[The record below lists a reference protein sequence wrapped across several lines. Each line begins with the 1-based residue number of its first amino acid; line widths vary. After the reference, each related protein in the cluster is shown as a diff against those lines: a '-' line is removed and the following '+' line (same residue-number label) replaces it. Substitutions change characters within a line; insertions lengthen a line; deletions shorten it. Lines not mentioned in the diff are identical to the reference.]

1 MSVAPHA
8 DLHRVTVHMTDHILG
23 SLRDC
28 KLETPLRKRRSRISI
43 TNQFSAKRQRIS
55 EAIGSIDVSAGA
67 EQRQE
72 LADINA
78 EPRADRFIATR
89 PEALFPMNTTPRTNR
104 MAKTFGLTDDRLL
117 HFIDTTN
124 TTPDNKMLASL
135 RRSVSQLF
143 YSPPVVHQTSA
154 VAHLGKRRQ
163 FILALDGPGIPQDP
177 WAYPLS
183 WSSTNVIAV
192 ACGHDVYY
200 QDLDTR
206 QIAHLCNLPRP
217 SLGRIR
223 ALMFEPRGLHAVL
236 GTTTGSVQVWDA
248 ASRRR
253 VRSWPNTDWMSI
265 STLAWRSCSR
275 LIAIGKADG
284 CIALLDVRASDEAH
298 KRRGHRGGVHATQW
312 SHDERFLVSA
322 DAHGTIHLWD
332 ARNMST
338 RVGKMKHDS
347 PVKAVAWCPWKP
359 DLLATG
365 GTYPDGRI
373 HIWSTSQLANTLS
386 PAPVE
391 TIQTHSSVYSLQWS
405 PHSRE
410 LLSTH
415 GFAWHTRDRLPDVP
429 ETAASPYTNSISV
442 HAFPTC
448 RRLVSVTAHTGTVS
462 QSCLGPDGTMVFT
475 ICYREEAMKMWKVWG
490 QREEAER
497 RESSFDK
504 FSIR

>member
-1 MSVAPHA
+1 MANLTP
-8 DLHRVTVHMTDHILG
+8 G
-23 SLRDC
+23 PFRDC
-28 KLETPLRKRRSRISI
+28 KLETPLRKRRSRVSI
-43 TNQFSAKRQRIS
+43 TNEFSVKRQRVS
-55 EAIGSIDVSAGA
+55 EAIGSIDVSTDA

-72 LADINA
+72 YADINA

-89 PEALFPMNTTPRTNR
+89 PETLFPMNTTPRTNR
-104 MAKTFGLTDDRLL
+104 MAKIFGLADDRFLQ
-117 HFIDTTN
+117 FTDTTN
-124 TTPDNKMLASL
+124 TTSDCKMLTSL
-135 RRSVSQLF
+135 RRSASQLF
-143 YSPPVVHQTSA
+143 YSPPTVHQTSA
-154 VAHLGKRRQ
+154 AAHLGKRRQ

-223 ALMFEPRGLHAVL
+223 ALVFAPRGLYAAL
-236 GTTTGSVQVWDA
+236 GTTTGCVQVWDA
-248 ASRRR
+248 ASQRR

-265 STLAWRSCSR
+265 SALAWRPCAR
-275 LIAIGKADG
+275 VFAIGRADG
-284 CIALLDVRASDEAH
+284 RLALLDVRAPDEVH
-298 KRRGHRGGVHATQW
+298 KFRGHKGEIYGTQW
-312 SHDERFLVSA
+312 SHDERFLAST
-322 DAHGTIHLWD
+322 DAHGTVHLWD

-347 PVKAVAWCPWKP
+347 SVKAIAWCPWKP

-373 HIWSTSQLANTLS
+373 HIWSTSSLSNTLS

-391 TIQTHSSVYSLQWS
+391 TIATHSSVYSLQWS
-405 PHSRE
+405 PHARE

-415 GFAWHTRDRLPDVP
+415 GFAWHPRERLPDVP
-429 ETAASPYTNSISV
+429 EPAVSPYTNSITV
-442 HAFPTC
+442 HAYPTS
-448 RRLVSVTAHTGTVS
+448 RRLVSVAAHTGTVS

-490 QREEAER
+490 CREEVGKK
-497 RESSFDK
+497 ESAFDK